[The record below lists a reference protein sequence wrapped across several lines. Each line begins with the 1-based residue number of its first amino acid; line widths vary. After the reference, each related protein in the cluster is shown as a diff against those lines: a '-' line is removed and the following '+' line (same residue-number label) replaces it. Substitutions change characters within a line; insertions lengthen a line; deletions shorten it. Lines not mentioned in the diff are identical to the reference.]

1 MVCEPGAF
9 GRRVPHLA
17 LIQTRALNP
26 HAFWPQTQSLWPDDA
41 ARYTGRVRKF
51 PRVVRLD
58 ESDVYVFRHAAGP
71 AEWAVV
77 GSFAFADRDPEQL
90 DSKDRLALRSAWLGT
105 ESFGFATLVEVAEIT
120 DPEFFQVVERLAR
133 HFVEV
138 YGAPDLT
145 AALPAARQEADDAAS
160 LCAHKVH
167 QLLAVERE
175 AGPGGLV
182 ERVHL
187 IHPERA
193 REHAK
198 IWEIVTDDDGPEGDS
213 GAGEKHASPSGARE
227 DE

>member
-1 MVCEPGAF
+1 M
-9 GRRVPHLA
+9 
-17 LIQTRALNP
+17 
-26 HAFWPQTQSLWPDDA
+26 
-41 ARYTGRVRKF
+41 RKF

-58 ESDVYVFRHAAGP
+58 ESDVYVFCHAAEPG
-71 AEWAVV
+71 EWAVV

-90 DSKDRLALRSAWLGT
+90 DAKDRLALRSAWLGT
-105 ESFGFATLVEVAEIT
+105 ESFGFATLVEVAEVT

-133 HFVEV
+133 HFVEA

-160 LCAHKVH
+160 LCDHKVH
-167 QLLAVERE
+167 QLLAIERE
-175 AGPGGLV
+175 PGPGGLV

-198 IWEIVTDDDGPEGDS
+198 IWEIVTDDDDGPDA
-213 GAGEKHASPSGARE
+213 GAEEKRGSPSGARE